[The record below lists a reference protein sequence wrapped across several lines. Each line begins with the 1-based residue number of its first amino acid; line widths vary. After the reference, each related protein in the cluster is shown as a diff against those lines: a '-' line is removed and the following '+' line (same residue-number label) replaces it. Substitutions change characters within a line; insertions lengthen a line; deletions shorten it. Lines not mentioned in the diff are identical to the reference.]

1 MPCDIWWFEMTMMF
15 TYLIIALAL
24 SFLCSILEAV
34 LLSTTNSFIELK
46 SKESSGGELLKQIK
60 KDLDKSISA
69 ILTINTFS
77 HTIGAAG
84 VGAEAVQ
91 VFGEAYMVA
100 ISIVLTILILFL
112 SEILPKTIGARYWRE
127 LAIPAAYGIRFIT
140 ILTYPI
146 VFMSQVFTRIF
157 GEAYEHEV
165 SREEIIVMSE
175 IGEKAGSL
183 REKEV
188 DLIENLLTL
197 RDNKVKDILT
207 PRTVVNA
214 FDEHVSVWE
223 AVNHKDLSH
232 SRIPVYSGT
241 IDNIVGVV
249 FSTVIMS
256 AKIQGRDGAFMKD
269 LMKPVFKVSEN
280 LPVDKVLDMFIKRKE
295 HLFVVVDKF
304 GQTQGIVTLE
314 DAIETL
320 LGVEIMDEEDNVED
334 MQTLAKSISKAK
346 NKQAQEN

>member
-1 MPCDIWWFEMTMMF
+1 MTMML
-15 TYLIIALAL
+15 TYLIIALSL

-34 LLSTTNSFIELK
+34 LLSSTNAFIELK
-46 SKESSGGELLKQIK
+46 SKESDGGELLKKIK

-69 ILTINTFS
+69 ILTLNTFS

-84 VGAEAVQ
+84 VGAEAVKI
-91 VFGEAYMVA
+91 FGESYMVA
-100 ISIVLTILILFL
+100 VSIVLTILILFL

-127 LAIPAAYGIRFIT
+127 LAIPAAYVISAITFIT
-140 ILTYPI
+140 YPVVYLTQ
-146 VFMSQVFTRIF
+146 FLTRLFGNSQ
-157 GEAYEHEV
+157 EYEI

-175 IGEKAGSL
+175 IGEKSGNL

-223 AVNHKDLSH
+223 AINHKDLSH
-232 SRIPVYSGT
+232 SRIPVYGGN
-241 IDNIVGVV
+241 IDNAVGVV
-249 FSTVIMS
+249 FSSAIMS
-256 AKIQGRDGAFMKD
+256 AKIQGRDSAFMKD
-269 LMKPVFKVSEN
+269 LMKPVYKVSEN
-280 LPVDKVLDMFIKRKE
+280 LPVDKVLDLFIKRKE

-304 GQTQGIVTLE
+304 GQTQGVVTLE

-334 MQTLAKSISKAK
+334 MQILAKTLSK
-346 NKQAQEN
+346 NKNKLENMER

>member
-1 MPCDIWWFEMTMMF
+1 MTMMF
-15 TYLIIALAL
+15 TYLFIALSL

-34 LLSTTNSFIELK
+34 LLSSTNAYIELK
-46 SKESSGGELLKQIK
+46 SKESGGGELLKKIK

-69 ILTINTFS
+69 ILTLNTFS

-84 VGAEAVQ
+84 VGAEAVKI
-91 VFGEAYMVA
+91 FGESYMVA
-100 ISIVLTILILFL
+100 VSVVLTILILFL

-127 LAIPAAYGIRFIT
+127 LAIPAAYAISAITFI
-140 ILTYPI
+140 TYPI
-146 VFMSQVFTRIF
+146 VYLTQFLTRIF
-157 GEAYEHEV
+157 GDSSEHEI

-175 IGEKAGSL
+175 IGEKSGSL

-223 AVNHKDLSH
+223 AINHKDLSH
-232 SRIPVYSGT
+232 SRIPVYGGN
-241 IDNIVGVV
+241 IDNVVGVV

-280 LPVDKVLDMFIKRKE
+280 LPVDKVLDLFIKRKE
-295 HLFVVVDKF
+295 HLFIVVDKF

-334 MQTLAKSISKAK
+334 MQTLAKTLSKNK
-346 NKQAQEN
+346 NKQENMER